1 MKQSAKLRFIMASR
15 KLKGNNIFNGTSFL
29 GPNKVLVT
37 KTDGTIEAIIDEKDA
52 GTDVEIANGIIC
64 PGFVN
69 AHCHLELSHLKNT
82 IPIHTGLVNF
92 ILQILQ
98 LRGPSNLKEE
108 AMQAAAAEIY
118 NSGIVAVGDI
128 CNTTDTIA
136 VKKESNIYWH
146 NFVEVSGF
154 VDAMAQKKME
164 DIIAIA
170 TSFENELN
178 NKRQTSIV
186 PHAAYSVSKTLF
198 EYINQKAK
206 NKTLSIHN
214 QETKTENDFFL
225 HRSGD
230 FLKLYDNLGIDITH
244 FEATEKTSLQT
255 WLPYITATERII
267 AVHNTFTSQ
276 ADISFAKQY
285 INPHKMFYCL
295 CVNANLYIE
304 NELPNVQ
311 MFVENNCN
319 IVLGTDSYASNNQLS
334 IFAEIKTIQK
344 HFPTIPLETILQW
357 ATFNGAKALGVE
369 DKFGSLHVGK
379 KPGIVLLAEDSCE
392 RIL

>member
-1 MKQSAKLRFIMASR
+1 MSSR
-15 KLKGNNIFNGTSFL
+15 KLKGNNIFNGRSFL

-37 KTDGTIEAIIDEKDA
+37 KTNGTIEAIIDEKDA
-52 GTDVEIANGIIC
+52 GTDVEIVNGIIC

-69 AHCHLELSHLKNT
+69 AHCHLELSHLKNKIST
-82 IPIHTGLVNF
+82 HTGLVNF

-98 LRGPSNLKEE
+98 LRGPSNYKEE
-108 AMQAAAAEIY
+108 AMQAAAAEMY

-136 VKKESNIYWH
+136 IKKESNIYWH

-170 TSFENELN
+170 TSFETELN
-178 NKRQTSIV
+178 SKRQTSIV

-214 QETKTENDFFL
+214 QETKTENDFFIN
-225 HRSGD
+225 RTGD
-230 FLKLYDNLGIDITH
+230 FLKLYENLGIDITA

-276 ADISFAKQY
+276 ADIDFAKQY

-344 HFPTIPLETILQW
+344 HFPALLLENILQW

-379 KPGIVLLAEDSCE
+379 KPGIVVLAEDCCE

>member
-1 MKQSAKLRFIMASR
+1 MSSR

-37 KTDGTIEAIIDEKDA
+37 KTNGTIEAIIDEKDA
-52 GTDVEIANGIIC
+52 STDVEIVNGIIC

-69 AHCHLELSHLKNT
+69 AHCHLELSHLKNK
-82 IPIHTGLVNF
+82 IPTHTGLVNF

-98 LRGPSNLKEE
+98 LRGPSNHKEE
-108 AMQAAAAEIY
+108 AMQAAATEMY

-136 VKKESNIYWH
+136 IKKESNIYWH

-170 TSFENELN
+170 TSFETELN
-178 NKRQTSIV
+178 SKRQTSIV

-198 EYINQKAK
+198 EYINQKAN

-214 QETKTENDFFL
+214 QETKTENDFFIN
-225 HRSGD
+225 RTGD
-230 FLKLYDNLGIDITH
+230 FLKLYDNLGIDITA
-244 FEATEKTSLQT
+244 FEATQKTSLQT

-276 ADISFAKQY
+276 ADVDFAKQY
-285 INPHKMFYCL
+285 VNPHKMFYCL

-344 HFPTIPLETILQW
+344 HFPAIPLETILQW

>member
-1 MKQSAKLRFIMASR
+1 MASR

-29 GPNKVLVT
+29 GQNKVLVT
-37 KTDGTIEAIIDEKDA
+37 KADGTIEAIIDEKDA
-52 GTDVEIANGIIC
+52 GTDIEFFDGLLC
-64 PGFVN
+64 PGFIN

-82 IPIHTGLVNF
+82 IPTHTGLVNF

-98 LRGPSNLKEE
+98 LRGPNENKIA
-108 AMQAAAAEIY
+108 AMQAAEAEMY
-118 NSGIVAVGDI
+118 ASGIVAVGDI
-128 CNTTDTIA
+128 CNTTDSISI
-136 VKKESNIYWH
+136 KKTSEIYYH
-146 NFVEVSGF
+146 NFIEVSGF
-154 VDAMAQKKME
+154 IDSMAAKKME

-170 TSFENELN
+170 NSFEEEFK

-198 EYINQKAK
+198 TLINEKAK

-225 HRSGD
+225 NKTGD
-230 FLKLYDNLGIDITH
+230 FLKLYETLGIDITN
-244 FEATEKTSLQT
+244 FEPTEKTSLQT
-255 WLPYITATERII
+255 CLPYITATERII

-276 ADISFAKQY
+276 ADISFAKQN
-285 INPHKMFYCL
+285 INTHKMFYCL

-304 NELPNVQ
+304 NELPNIQ
-311 MFVENNCN
+311 LFMQNNCN
-319 IVLGTDSYASNNQLS
+319 IVLGTDSLASNQQLS
-334 IFAEIKTIQK
+334 IFEEIKTIQK
-344 HFPTIPLETILQW
+344 HYPTIPLENILQW

-379 KPGIVLLAEDSCE
+379 KPGIVLLQENESK